1 MDRSAES
8 IVVNPRDVYAAGE
21 AAAWVASA
29 VKDLAGIEQDLPA
42 LIRMDWYSPAAGEF
56 TALLRQHIRNVSTT
70 LEDLRTCAEAV
81 ARHVE
86 EIRASGHEVS

>member
-21 AAAWVASA
+21 AAAWVARA

-42 LIRMDWYSPAAGEF
+42 LIRMDW
-56 TALLRQHIRNVSTT
+56 
-70 LEDLRTCAEAV
+70 
-81 ARHVE
+81 
-86 EIRASGHEVS
+86 